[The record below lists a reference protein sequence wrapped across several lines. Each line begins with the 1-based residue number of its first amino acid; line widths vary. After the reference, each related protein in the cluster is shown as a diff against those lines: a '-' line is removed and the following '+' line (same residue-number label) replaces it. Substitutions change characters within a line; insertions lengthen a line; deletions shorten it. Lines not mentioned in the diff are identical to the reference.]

1 MGTLRGAKERAV
13 TGLESTECTRTSQE
27 YMTEIR
33 REGGNLEERDE
44 PRGSG
49 CLQTG
54 SDGDFLLLPH
64 APLAQNH
71 EVAGS
76 IPGTSAILNMD

>member
-1 MGTLRGAKERAV
+1 
-13 TGLESTECTRTSQE
+13 
-27 YMTEIR
+27 MTEIR

-76 IPGTSAILNMD
+76 IPGTSAILNMDQVWNEVHLPREDNWVAI